1 MEFGADVEETIWGM
15 AGALEHGVAAVL
27 AVLAVLYSEL
37 CWAVSCAKAQTELRL
52 DGLGIRKIAEI
63 PPEIKVAR

>member
-1 MEFGADVEETIWGM
+1 M
-15 AGALEHGVAAVL
+15 EHGVAAVL

-37 CWAVSCAKAQTELRL
+37 CWAVSCAKGQTELRL
-52 DGLGIRKIAEI
+52 DGLGILKIAEI

>member
-1 MEFGADVEETIWGM
+1 M
-15 AGALEHGVAAVL
+15 AGALEHGVA

>member
-27 AVLAVLYSEL
+27 AVLYSEL
-37 CWAVSCAKAQTELRL
+37 CWAVSCAKGQTELRL